1 MTNSFLQLPS
11 VTLVS
16 VTGIDP
22 KKNLRALEV
31 SRVGIKFGEVLLLS
45 RITPK
50 TIPDGIRFEKIKAD
64 VWSYNEFSRF
74 LMYELFN
81 HVKTEFALFVH
92 HGATVLRPNSWSDEF
107 LSYDYI
113 GAPWKPGVHFTK
125 SGKEVVVGNGGFS
138 LRSQKIMRA
147 PTELLLPFIDNQT
160 GFFHEDGQLCN
171 YHRDRLE
178 EHGVTYAPVEL
189 AAKFATESWLYGAV
203 KEPFGYH
210 NTQGAKPFMFNLRN
224 CLHRKLN
231 LSYK

>member
-1 MTNSFLQLPS
+1 MTNSFLQLSS

-16 VTGIDP
+16 VTGIEP

-31 SRVGIKFGEVLLLS
+31 SRVGIEFGEVLLLS
-45 RITPK
+45 RITPR
-50 TIPDGIRFEKIKAD
+50 TIPDGIKFEKIKSD
-64 VWSYNEFSRF
+64 LWSYDEFSRF
-74 LMYELFN
+74 VLYELFN
-81 HVKTEFALFVH
+81 YIDTEFALFVH

-113 GAPWKPGVHFTK
+113 GAPWKPGVHVTK

-147 PTELLLPFIDNQT
+147 PTELSLPFTDNET
-160 GFFHEDGQLCN
+160 GFYHEDGQLCC

-189 AAKFATESWLYGAV
+189 AAKFATETWLDGAV
-203 KEPFGYH
+203 NEPFGYH

-224 CLHRKLN
+224 W
-231 LSYK
+231 YKRRFNHNNK

>member
-1 MTNSFLQLPS
+1 MTNSFPQLRS

-31 SRVGIKFGEVLLLS
+31 SRVGLKFGEVLLLS
-45 RITPK
+45 RFAPK
-50 TIPDGIRFEKIKAD
+50 TIPDGIKFEKIKSD
-64 VWSYNEFSRF
+64 LWSYDEFSRF
-74 LMYELFN
+74 VLYELFKY
-81 HVKTEFALFVH
+81 VQTEFALFVH
-92 HGATVLRPNSWSDEF
+92 HRATVLRPNSWSDEF

-147 PTELLLPFIDNQT
+147 PTELSLPFTDNGT
-160 GFFHEDGQLCN
+160 GYFHEDGQLCN

-178 EHGVTYAPVEL
+178 EHGVMYAPVEL
-189 AAKFATESWLYGAV
+189 AAKFATETWLDGAV
-203 KEPFGYH
+203 DEPFGYH
-210 NTQGAKPFMFNLRN
+210 NARSAKPFLFEIRN
-224 CLHRKLN
+224 KLAR
-231 LSYK
+231 LQTYAR